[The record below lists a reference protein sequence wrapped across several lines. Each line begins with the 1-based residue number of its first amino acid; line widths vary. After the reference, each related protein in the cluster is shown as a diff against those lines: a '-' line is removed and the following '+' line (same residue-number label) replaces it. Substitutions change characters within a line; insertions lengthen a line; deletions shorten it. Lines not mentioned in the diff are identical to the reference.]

1 MAERR
6 STALRDRDVSGRR
19 AAAADQR
26 HGAVHRGRRTGV
38 ARCVGRIAGIGL
50 VVAGLAACVTKDEAK
65 KLVEALQS
73 AQPTRPDVLPVM
85 LSRDVPVRYPPALYG
100 KKAQG
105 NVMLRIFID
114 STGRVRPE
122 STVVAETSGE
132 AAFDSAAVAGV
143 RDLHFSPAQRHGAPI
158 AVSILFP
165 IYFRHPQGAPVPGDS
180 VLRRGADSVAA
191 RANAGVQ
198 PTGGRGRQPDS
209 ARR

>member
-1 MAERR
+1 MG
-6 STALRDRDVSGRR
+6 TG
-19 AAAADQR
+19 
-26 HGAVHRGRRTGV
+26 HRGRASGV
-38 ARCVGRIAGIGL
+38 LQCVTRIAGLG
-50 VVAGLAACVTKDEAK
+50 VVVVGVAACVTKEDAK

-73 AQPTRPDVLPVM
+73 AQPARPDVLPVM
-85 LSRDVPVRYPPALYG
+85 LSHDVPVHYPPALYG

-105 NVMLRIFID
+105 NVTLRIFID

-122 STVVAETSGE
+122 STVVAESSGE

-143 RDLHFSPAQRHGAPI
+143 KDLRFSPARRQGAPM

-180 VLRRGADSVAA
+180 VLHRGVDSVAA
-191 RANAGVQ
+191 RANASVQ
-198 PTGGRGRQPDS
+198 VPLGRSQQRDS